1 MRGPVSYCRAMTDT
15 ATARVAD
22 RTSGF
27 GSVLALAEDLT
38 PVPEPAA
45 ADDAV
50 DREFLALV
58 AAAEMLAAPAADADT
73 PDPSAPAATGSSTR
87 HRAPTVPWRLP
98 AGPAPWRGGT
108 LAIVAQIAGA
118 CGGVVSDELLE
129 AEDRSRVFT
138 RRLARAGQVVGRS
151 YAAGRLEAP
160 DLG

>member
-1 MRGPVSYCRAMTDT
+1 MSYYRAMTDT

-27 GSVLALAEDLT
+27 GSVLNLAEGLT
-38 PVPEPAA
+38 GAPEPAA

-58 AAAEMLAAPAADADT
+58 AAAEMLAIPAADADT
-73 PDPSAPAATGSSTR
+73 PDPSAPPAATGPSTR
-87 HRAPTVPWRLP
+87 HRAPTVGWRLP
-98 AGPAPWRGGT
+98 AEPAPWRGGT
-108 LAIVAQIAGA
+108 LTIVAQIAGA
-118 CGGVVSDELLE
+118 CGGVVSDELLD

>member
-1 MRGPVSYCRAMTDT
+1 MSYCRAMTDT

-58 AAAEMLAAPAADADT
+58 AAAEMLAIPAADADT
-73 PDPSAPAATGSSTR
+73 PDSSATASATGSSTR

-98 AGPAPWRGGT
+98 AEPTPWRGGT
-108 LAIVAQIAGA
+108 LAIVAQIAGV

-129 AEDRSRVFT
+129 PENRSRVFT